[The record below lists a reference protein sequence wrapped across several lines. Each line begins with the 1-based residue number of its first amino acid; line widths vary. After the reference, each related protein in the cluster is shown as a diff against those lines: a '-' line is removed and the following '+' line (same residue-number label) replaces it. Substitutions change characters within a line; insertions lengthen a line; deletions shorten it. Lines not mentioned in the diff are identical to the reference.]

1 MSAGCEWN
9 ISPSYDLTYAIN
21 RGAGSEHQ
29 LSINNA
35 PASWATYKELSKI
48 AETFGIRDHKEIIG
62 NTLEAKHTMLR
73 KLSCKYDIAD
83 LWIDEIMK
91 NTKSID
97 EKIVPERS
105 R

>member
-62 NTLEAKHTMLR
+62 NTLEANTLCCVNYLANTISQICGLM
-73 KLSCKYDIAD
+73 KL
-83 LWIDEIMK
+83 
-91 NTKSID
+91 
-97 EKIVPERS
+97 
-105 R
+105 